1 MVSDDIEKT
10 VFDLVEEYN
19 GYWFWLRKRYPLKK
33 ETDLNADFRM
43 APEDA
48 AELLE
53 NYAEKFS
60 INPKEIDFDKFFPP
74 NLSTPHQPLTISMLI
89 ESARAGHWLY

>member
-1 MVSDDIEKT
+1 MKEDDIEKA
-10 VFDLVEEYN
+10 VFDLVQEYN

-33 ETDLNADFRM
+33 ETDLNSDFKM

-53 NYAEKFS
+53 SYAQKFS
-60 INPKEIDFDKFFPP
+60 INPAEIDFDKFF
-74 NLSTPHQPLTISMLI
+74 LKHPHVPLTIDMLI
-89 ESARAGHWLY
+89 ESAKAKRWLY